1 MRAFAS
7 GGLLDWKKLE
17 MESPADAEL
26 ELAEVV
32 GHLAGLRRFPV
43 RPLGGETPD
52 ECLVA
57 GKGLAGDRIY
67 DLVDVESGAP
77 LSERQTPSLL
87 RYRVRYVDSLVR
99 GERPRGVDA
108 GADAGRR

>member
-1 MRAFAS
+1 M
-7 GGLLDWKKLE
+7 D
-17 MESPADAEL
+17 SPADAEL

-67 DLVDVESGAP
+67 DLIDVESGAS
-77 LSERQTPSLL
+77 LAERQTPSLL
-87 RYRVRYVDSLVR
+87 AVPRALRRLARAGQRS
-99 GERPRGVDA
+99 RGVDA
-108 GADAGRR
+108 GAHAGRR

>member
-1 MRAFAS
+1 MALRTAEDETAS
-7 GGLLDWKKLE
+7 GRGICFGGPARLEKLE

-43 RPLGGETPD
+43 RPLGGETTD

-57 GKGLAGDRIY
+57 GRGLAGDRIY
-67 DLVDVESGAP
+67 DLLDAVSGAP

-87 RYRVRYVDSLVR
+87 RYRVRYVDSLV
-99 GERPRGVDA
+99 
-108 GADAGRR
+108 